1 MPIRL
6 LKHCLTAVAISIL
19 LVGPQNCFAQI
30 DNPRNVNPGNVNPRN
45 VNPRNVVLGPTTN
58 QLHTLAQNWSHAEA
72 EWFYDVPQGSKL
84 VPYDWFVNLEQP
96 DAPELMR
103 ATANIAK
110 LGYIPRN
117 AEPSQ
122 NPFGLPVGFVRDDKH
137 LGITCAACHTGLIT
151 HKTNAWLIDGAP
163 ALVDF
168 EMFLRQLASA
178 LEKTAA
184 DSAKFDR
191 FAKRVLGATA
201 TNVEREKLKK
211 EVTSLAAFRKGYN
224 DRNSSRLPAKAY
236 GPGRVDA
243 FGAILNEVT
252 STFAQLPTNHLEA
265 DAPVSYPFLWDTPQH
280 DRVQWNG
287 AAENKKSKL
296 LSLVIGTEHF
306 GALGRNIGEV
316 LGVFGTLDASQ
327 EGTPRQFKGYS
338 SSINKD
344 SLIEIEES
352 LRKLWSPEWPKDT
365 FPIDSSLA
373 DKGKNLFKRD
383 CKKCHDDA
391 FDRDDPNR
399 RIVAMM
405 DDAKTDPQMILNVLR
420 KAKTGVL
427 KGRTIGYKPGEVF
440 EDTAPRGQ
448 MLKHMAQR
456 ALFYRDSSLPL
467 DLVDPIQFL
476 QSIDSDSEYEVHAD
490 IKVGDLTISGQFDSL
505 DFLNGLS
512 DLSAKKA
519 VDFIDK
525 KGNKVRQDLKT
536 LVRSKIPSLIGRLA
550 GQDQDSTATLVAP
563 AATPQLSFKYKAR
576 PLNGIWATA
585 PYLHNGSVPNLDE
598 LLKPASKRVKSF
610 KVGSREFDPIKVGF
624 VDDGSFGFDTAQ
636 TGNKNVG
643 HEGYAPNGHEYSD
656 EERKQLIEYM
666 KTL

>member
-6 LKHCLTAVAISIL
+6 LVRCLTAVAISIL
-19 LVGPQNCFAQI
+19 LVGPQNCTAQI
-30 DNPRNVNPGNVNPRN
+30 GNPRNI
-45 VNPRNVVLGPTTN
+45 VLGATTN
-58 QLHTLAQNWSHAEA
+58 QIHTLAQNWSDAEA
-72 EWFYDVPQGSKL
+72 DWFYDVPQGSKL

-96 DAPELMR
+96 DTPELMR
-103 ATANIAK
+103 ATANIVK
-110 LGYIPRN
+110 LGYIPRK
-117 AEPSQ
+117 ADPSQ

-163 ALVDF
+163 ALADF
-168 EMFLRQLASA
+168 ETFLRQLASA

-211 EVTSLAAFRKGYN
+211 EVSAIAAFRKGYN
-224 DRNSSRLPAKAY
+224 DRNSSRSPAKAY

-243 FGAILNEVT
+243 FGAILNEVS

-316 LGVFGTLDASQ
+316 LGVFGTLDATQ
-327 EGTPRQFKGYS
+327 EGTPLQFKGYP

-344 SLIEIEES
+344 SLI
-352 LRKLWSPEWPKDT
+352 K
-365 FPIDSSLA
+365 
-373 DKGKNLFKRD
+373 
-383 CKKCHDDA
+383 
-391 FDRDDPNR
+391 
-399 RIVAMM
+399 
-405 DDAKTDPQMILNVLR
+405 
-420 KAKTGVL
+420 
-427 KGRTIGYKPGEVF
+427 
-440 EDTAPRGQ
+440 
-448 MLKHMAQR
+448 
-456 ALFYRDSSLPL
+456 
-467 DLVDPIQFL
+467 
-476 QSIDSDSEYEVHAD
+476 
-490 IKVGDLTISGQFDSL
+490 
-505 DFLNGLS
+505 
-512 DLSAKKA
+512 
-519 VDFIDK
+519 
-525 KGNKVRQDLKT
+525 
-536 LVRSKIPSLIGRLA
+536 
-550 GQDQDSTATLVAP
+550 P
-563 AATPQLSFKYKAR
+563 AA
-576 PLNGIWATA
+576 
-585 PYLHNGSVPNLDE
+585 
-598 LLKPASKRVKSF
+598 KRVSKF
-610 KVGSREFDPIKVGF
+610 KLGSREFDPIKVGF

-643 HEGYAPNGHEYSD
+643 HDGYAPNGREYSED
-656 EERKQLIEYM
+656 ERKQLIEYM